1 MRVEIKAGS
10 EAGRMRSG
18 GWVRKLPKNFV
29 NVRKTIQIQIFCFDK
44 PRSRKPIAY
53 PVECFSV
60 SK

>member
-1 MRVEIKAGS
+1 MRGEIKAGS
-10 EAGRMRSG
+10 EAGRMRAD
-18 GWVRKLPKNFV
+18 WVRKLPKNFV